1 MRHNPACMTH
11 DLHQALHDHFGY
23 PAFRPGQEEA
33 LHAALSG
40 RDTLVVMP
48 TGSGKSLIYQLA
60 ALILPGTALIVSP
73 LVALMKD
80 QVDGLARRGIAATF
94 INSSLDAGEQGRRLR
109 GLANGAFKLVLVAPE
124 RFRSPGFR
132 GALEKVTLSLLAVDE
147 AHCLSQWGHDF
158 RPDYLYLA
166 EARRWLNPPVTLALT
181 ATATPRVQAD
191 MIRLLGLGGDAARIV
206 TGFDRPNIT
215 FRVVPARNDEVKLRR
230 LTDFLEEAEGA
241 GIVYAGTRREAETV
255 ATYLRDVLKRPA
267 EHYHAALDPVTR
279 ARVQD
284 AFLSGD
290 LPLVVATNAFGMGI
304 DRPDVRW
311 VFHFSMPGSLEAY
324 YQEAGRAGRDGLPAE
339 AVLAYAPRDSM
350 LHQHFIDR
358 GLPTGPELRQLYDH
372 VRALTDST
380 AFAEIEAATGLD
392 ATKVR
397 VAIDQ
402 LVAAG
407 AVRRVDEAGARVR
420 LEAAVLDAA
429 RMTALDRDNATRRQ
443 HKLDQLERM
452 ATYAQAESCRRRM
465 LLAHF
470 ADDSVPE
477 TPPELC
483 CDVCSRAAEAAAQP
497 TADTSADGTAVNGV
511 GTLSKAERAA
521 LIVLDAIRKL
531 GRPLGKAKLAQFL
544 RGSDNDFIASLKDRP
559 YYAKFADLR
568 LKDIE
573 SLIEQLLDSGHV
585 QQAGGLRPILALSSL
600 GETAL
605 RNKAA
610 IRVTMRFGPAPSA
623 GIGAPPTARARAT
636 QAAREAGGT
645 LALTLDLQRRGL
657 TPAQIAAE
665 RGLAEGTIY
674 AHLAELIADGKVEI
688 DAVVDVAVQAQIREA
703 IRLEGSSQYLSPL
716 KARLPNAIS
725 YGEIRCVVEAV
736 KARARG
742 NA

>member
-1 MRHNPACMTH
+1 MTT
-11 DLHQALHDHFGY
+11 DLHDALRQHFGY

-33 LHAALSG
+33 LNAALSG

-60 ALILPGTALIVSP
+60 ALVLPGTALIVSP

-109 GLANGAFKLVLVAPE
+109 ALANGQYKLVLVAPE

-132 GALEKVTLSLLAVDE
+132 GAMENVSLSLLAVDE

-166 EARRWLNPPVTLALT
+166 EARRWLKPPVTLALT

-191 MIRLLGLGGDAARIV
+191 MLRLLGLSDAARVV
-206 TGFDRPNIT
+206 TGFDRPNLT
-215 FRVVPARNDEVKLRR
+215 FRVIPARNDEVKLRR
-230 LTDFLEEAEGA
+230 LTDFLEDADGA
-241 GIVYAGTRREAETV
+241 GIVYAGTRRETESV

-358 GLPTGPELRQLYDH
+358 ASPTGPELRQLYDH
-372 VRALTDST
+372 IRALSDQTG
-380 AFAEIEAATGLD
+380 FAEIEAATGLD
-392 ATKVR
+392 VTKVR
-397 VAIDQ
+397 VALDQ

-407 AVRRVDEAGARVR
+407 AVKRVDEAGGRLR
-420 LEAAVLDAA
+420 LEASRLDATQ
-429 RMTALDRDNATRRQ
+429 MTTLDRDNALRRK

-452 ATYAQAESCRRRM
+452 AHYAQAESCRRRM

-470 ADDSVPE
+470 SDDVEPTTS
-477 TPPELC
+477 PELC
-483 CDVCSRAAEAAAQP
+483 CDVCARAAEEAERPAVAE
-497 TADTSADGTAVNGV
+497 TAEGSANGV
-511 GTLSKAERAA
+511 GELSKAERAA
-521 LIVLDAIRKL
+521 LIVLDSIKKL
-531 GRPLGKAKLAQFL
+531 GRQLGKAKLAQFL
-544 RGSDNDFIASLKDRP
+544 RGSDNDFIASMKDRP
-559 YYAKFADLR
+559 YYAKFQDLR

-573 SLIEQLLDSGHV
+573 SLIEQLLDSGHI
-585 QQAGGLRPILALSSL
+585 QQTGGLRPVLALSNL

-605 RNKAA
+605 RHKAA
-610 IRVTMRFGPAPSA
+610 IRVTMRFRSATAPEA
-623 GIGAPPTARARAT
+623 PTARARAV

-645 LALTLDLQRRGL
+645 LTLTLELQKRGL

-674 AHLAELIADGKVEI
+674 THLASLIAEGKVDI
-688 DAVVDVAVQAQIREA
+688 AAVVSHTVQAQVEEA
-703 IRLEGSSQYLSPL
+703 IRNEGSSQYLSPL

-736 KARARG
+736 RATG
-742 NA
+742 SAGA

>member
-1 MRHNPACMTH
+1 MPTE
-11 DLHQALHDHFGY
+11 LHVALRQHFGY

-33 LHAALSG
+33 LRAALAG
-40 RDTLVVMP
+40 RDALVVMP

-80 QVDGLARRGIAATF
+80 QVDGLVRRGIAATF

-109 GLANGAFKLVLVAPE
+109 GLATGAYKLVLVAPE

-132 GALEKVTLSLLAVDE
+132 GAIENVSLSLLAVDE

-181 ATATPRVQAD
+181 ATATPRVQVD
-191 MIRLLGLGGDAARIV
+191 MLRLLGLGDAARVV

-230 LTDFLEEAEGA
+230 LSDFLEEAEGA
-241 GIVYAGTRREAETV
+241 GIVYTGTRREAEMV
-255 ATYLRDVLKRPA
+255 AGYLRDALKRPA

-350 LHQHFIDR
+350 LHQHFIER
-358 GLPTGPELRQLYDH
+358 GAPTGPELRQLYDH
-372 VRALTDST
+372 IRALSEQTG
-380 AFAEIEAATGLD
+380 FAELEAATGLD
-392 ATKVR
+392 VTKAR
-397 VAIDQ
+397 VALDQ
-402 LVAAG
+402 LVASG
-407 AVRRVDEAGARVR
+407 AVRRVDEAGGRLR
-420 LEAAVLDAA
+420 LEAARLDAA
-429 RMTALDRDNATRRQ
+429 QLTALERDNAARRK

-452 ATYAQAESCRRRM
+452 ATYAQAERCRRRM
-465 LLAHF
+465 LLEHF
-470 ADDSVPE
+470 ADAAEPE

-483 CDVCSRAAEAAAQP
+483 CDVCARAVEQAAQP
-497 TADTSADGTAVNGV
+497 EPEEAPAEGATGV
-511 GTLSKAERAA
+511 AALSKAERAA

-531 GRPLGKAKLAQFL
+531 GRPLGKGKLAQFL
-544 RGSDNDFIASLKDRP
+544 RGSDNEFIATLKDRP
-559 YYAKFADLR
+559 YYAKFSDLR

-573 SLIEQLLDSGHV
+573 ALIDQLLDNGHV
-585 QQAGGLRPILALSSL
+585 QQAGGLRPILALSTL

-605 RNKAA
+605 RNRAA
-610 IRVTMRFGPAPSA
+610 IRVTMRFAPAPSA
-623 GIGAPPTARARAT
+623 SPGAPPTARARAA

-645 LALTLDLQRRGL
+645 LRLTLELQQRGL
-657 TPAQIAAE
+657 SPAQIAAE

-674 AHLAELIADGKVEI
+674 THLAELIAEGKVTLG
-688 DAVVDVAVQAQIREA
+688 AVVDPAVQTQVEEA
-703 IRLEGSSQYLSPL
+703 IRLEGSLQYLSPL
-716 KARLPNAIS
+716 KARLPQAIS

-736 KARARG
+736 KRAARSA
-742 NA
+742 

>member
-1 MRHNPACMTH
+1 MSLDPH
-11 DLHQALHDHFGY
+11 DALRQHFGY

-33 LHAALSG
+33 LRAALSG

-60 ALILPGTALIVSP
+60 ALMLPGTALIVSP

-80 QVDGLARRGIAATF
+80 QVDGLVRRGIAATF

-109 GLANGAFKLVLVAPE
+109 GLANGVYKLVLVAPE

-132 GALEKVTLSLLAVDE
+132 GAMENVKLSLLAVDE

-191 MIRLLGLGGDAARIV
+191 MLRLLGLSDATRIV

-230 LTDFLEEAEGA
+230 LTEFLEVAEGA

-358 GLPTGPELRQLYDH
+358 GAPSGPELRQLYDH
-372 VRALTDST
+372 IRALSDQTG
-380 AFAEIEAATGLD
+380 FAEIEAATGLD
-392 ATKVR
+392 LTKAR
-397 VAIDQ
+397 VALDQ

-407 AVRRVDEAGARVR
+407 AVRRVDEAGGRLR
-420 LEAAVLDAA
+420 LEAVVLDAT
-429 RMTALDRDNATRRQ
+429 RMTALDRDNALRRQ

-452 ATYAQAESCRRRM
+452 ATYAQAERCRRRM
-465 LLAHF
+465 LLSHF
-470 ADDSVPE
+470 SDSAEPE

-483 CDVCSRAAEAAAQP
+483 CDVCSRAVEEAAQP
-497 TADTSADGTAVNGV
+497 AVDATTEGAANGI

-531 GRPLGKAKLAQFL
+531 GRSLGKAKLAQFL
-544 RGSDNDFIASLKDRP
+544 RGSDNEFIASLKDRP
-559 YYAKFADLR
+559 YYAKFEDLR
-568 LKDIE
+568 LKDVE
-573 SLIEQLLDSGHV
+573 SLIEQLLDSGHL
-585 QQAGGLRPILALSSL
+585 QQAGGLRPVLALSSL
-600 GETAL
+600 GEAAL
-605 RNKAA
+605 RNRAA
-610 IRVTMRFGPAPSA
+610 IRVTMRFGPAPSV
-623 GIGAPPTARARAT
+623 GATPTARARAT

-645 LALTLDLQRRGL
+645 LMVTLELQQRGL

-674 AHLAELIADGKVEI
+674 THLAALIAEGKVALN
-688 DAVVDVAVQAQIREA
+688 AVVSADVQALVEEA
-703 IRLEGSSQYLSPL
+703 IRLEGSAQYLSPL

-725 YGEIRCVVEAV
+725 YGEIRCVVEGV
-736 KARARG
+736 KRRA
-742 NA
+742 

>member
-1 MRHNPACMTH
+1 MTTDPH
-11 DLHQALHDHFGY
+11 AALHQHFGY

-33 LHAALSG
+33 LRAALSG

-80 QVDGLARRGIAATF
+80 QVDGLVRRGIAATF

-109 GLANGAFKLVLVAPE
+109 GLATGAYKLVLVAPE

-132 GALEKVTLSLLAVDE
+132 GAMEKVQLSLLAVDE

-191 MIRLLGLGGDAARIV
+191 MVRLLGLGDAARIV

-358 GLPTGPELRQLYDH
+358 GSPTGPELRQLYDH
-372 VRALTDST
+372 IRALSDQTG
-380 AFAEIEAATGLD
+380 FAELEAATGLD
-392 ATKVR
+392 GTKAR
-397 VAIDQ
+397 VALDQ
-402 LVAAG
+402 LVASG
-407 AVRRVDEAGARVR
+407 AVRRSDEAGGRLR

-429 RMTALDRDNATRRQ
+429 RMTALDRDNATRRK

-452 ATYAQAESCRRRM
+452 ANYAQAESCRRRM

-470 ADDSVPE
+470 SDEAEPE

-483 CDVCSRAAEAAAQP
+483 CDVCSRAVEEAAQP
-497 TADTSADGTAVNGV
+497 AAEAPSGDGAVNGIAS
-511 GTLSKAERAA
+511 LSKAERAA

-559 YYAKFADLR
+559 YYAKFEDLR

-585 QQAGGLRPILALSSL
+585 QQAGGLRPVLAVSSL

-605 RNKAA
+605 RNRAA
-610 IRVTMRFGPAPSA
+610 LRVKMRFSSPRSAAPGEPPSA
-623 GIGAPPTARARAT
+623 RVRAA

-645 LALTLDLQRRGL
+645 LTLTLELQRRGL
-657 TPAQIAAE
+657 SPAQIAAE

-674 AHLAELIADGKVEI
+674 THLASLIAEGKVELG
-688 DAVVDVAVQAQIREA
+688 AVVAADVQAQIKEA

-725 YGEIRCVVEAV
+725 YGEIRCVVEGV
-736 KARARG
+736 KRG
-742 NA
+742 